1 MFCPIY
7 NQIHKPM
14 MLKIITLYESKD
26 AITKMY
32 LRNKLQTLKMGEN
45 EVVTKH
51 IHTFKSLL
59 EQLFVVRSLVAY
71 EDVVLSLMG
80 NMPINYKTFI
90 SSLKR

>member
-1 MFCPIY
+1 
-7 NQIHKPM
+7 M